1 MSPRHTLLQII
12 EIFGQIFYW

>member
-12 EIFGQIFYW
+12 EIFGQMFYW